1 MKPIIWVIAVVVL
14 QAIVAAL
21 AKRAQANQE
30 AARAAKNAGSAAGP
44 SATPTPAAPP
54 IARKKPFAKFPPPK
68 RPAAPAAKSAPRVA
82 PPRVATRGDSDSDSA
97 MQSRQH
103 LADSVARLR
112 AAEAKIRNAG
122 VNPKKATTA
131 DPSAPKPSTPKP
143 SIAGFAS
150 FSLSKA
156 LRNPARVREA
166 FIMGEVL
173 GRPKSDRP

>member
-30 AARAAKNAGSAAGP
+30 AARAAKNAGP
-44 SATPTPAAPP
+44 SAGPTPAAPP

-131 DPSAPKPSTPKP
+131 EPSAPKPSTPKP

>member
-21 AKRAQANQE
+21 AKKAQANQE
-30 AARAAKNAGSAAGP
+30 AARAAKSAGSAAG
-44 SATPTPAAPP
+44 STPAPAAPP
-54 IARKKPFAKFPPPK
+54 VARKKSVAKFPPPK

-82 PPRVATRGDSDSDSA
+82 PPRVAPPRVATPGDSDSDSA

-103 LADSVARLR
+103 LADSVARLQ

-122 VNPKKATTA
+122 VTPKKPAAATPA
-131 DPSAPKPSTPKP
+131 TPKV
-143 SIAGFAS
+143 GS

>member
-30 AARAAKNAGSAAGP
+30 AARAAKNAGSSTG
-44 SATPTPAAPP
+44 STPTPAAPP

-82 PPRVATRGDSDSDSA
+82 PPRVATRGDSDSDSDSA

-131 DPSAPKPSTPKP
+131 EPSAPKPSALKP

>member
-14 QAIVAAL
+14 QAIFAAL

-30 AARAAKNAGSAAGP
+30 AARAAKNAGP
-44 SATPTPAAPP
+44 SAGPTPAAPP
-54 IARKKPFAKFPPPK
+54 IARKQPFAKFPPPK
-68 RPAAPAAKSAPRVA
+68 RPAAPAGKSAPRVA

-131 DPSAPKPSTPKP
+131 EPSAPKPSL
-143 SIAGFAS
+143 AGLAS

>member
-21 AKRAQANQE
+21 AKKAQANQE
-30 AARAAKNAGSAAGP
+30 AARAAKSAGSAAGSP
-44 SATPTPAAPP
+44 AGSTPAPAAPP
-54 IARKKPFAKFPPPK
+54 VARKKSVAKSPPPK

-82 PPRVATRGDSDSDSA
+82 PPRVAPPRVATPGDSDSDSA

-103 LADSVARLR
+103 LADSVARLQ

-122 VNPKKATTA
+122 VTPKKPAAATPA
-131 DPSAPKPSTPKP
+131 APKF
-143 SIAGFAS
+143 GS

>member
-1 MKPIIWVIAVVVL
+1 
-14 QAIVAAL
+14 
-21 AKRAQANQE
+21 
-30 AARAAKNAGSAAGP
+30 
-44 SATPTPAAPP
+44 
-54 IARKKPFAKFPPPK
+54 
-68 RPAAPAAKSAPRVA
+68 
-82 PPRVATRGDSDSDSA
+82 

-103 LADSVARLR
+103 LADSVARLQ

-122 VNPKKATTA
+122 VTPKKPAAATPA
-131 DPSAPKPSTPKP
+131 APKF
-143 SIAGFAS
+143 GS

>member
-21 AKRAQANQE
+21 AKKAQANQE
-30 AARAAKNAGSAAGP
+30 AARAAKSAGSAAG
-44 SATPTPAAPP
+44 STPAPAAPP
-54 IARKKPFAKFPPPK
+54 VARKKSVAKFPPPK
-68 RPAAPAAKSAPRVA
+68 RPAVPAAKPAPRVA
-82 PPRVATRGDSDSDSA
+82 PPRVATPSDSDSA

-103 LADSVARLR
+103 LADSVARLQ

-122 VNPKKATTA
+122 VTPKKPAAATPA
-131 DPSAPKPSTPKP
+131 TPKV
-143 SIAGFAS
+143 GS

>member
-30 AARAAKNAGSAAGP
+30 AARAAKNAGP
-44 SATPTPAAPP
+44 SAGPTPAAPP

-131 DPSAPKPSTPKP
+131 EPSAPKPSTPKP
-143 SIAGFAS
+143 STPGLAS